1 MTERLTHTQ
10 WNKWKYLLVGK
21 SIVCVNRTISERES
35 CWVAPFWQ
43 FELLLWSIS
52 SGFPLANPFGLP
64 ESQSIFGVSQDP
76 PMSSYTTL
84 SQDELHHKGLWVEH
98 PLTSLSFWSLRS
110 FPEHVYLGRSPDLEN
125 EKYVVWVGP
134 NFNCP
139 AIFVLEFWSIGNELP
154 ITLPLGA
161 SSTACLKMRMKDQ
174 QGYVCQAKGAELYSV
189 ECGLSQIAFGKKYH
203 WSK

>member
-1 MTERLTHTQ
+1 MCVDTQGTQER
-10 WNKWKYLLVGK
+10 G
-21 SIVCVNRTISERES
+21 
-35 CWVAPFWQ
+35 CWVTPAWR
-43 FELLLWSIS
+43 FESLLSGIS
-52 SGFPLANPFGLP
+52 PGFLLP
-64 ESQSIFGVSQDP
+64 VIVVSLVHSPDLVYLRIL
-76 PMSSYTTL
+76 SCVHASL
-84 SQDELHHKGLWVEH
+84 SQDRSYHKGLWVEH